1 MYITMMHPSFF
12 RQNWC
17 KIVHRDCRREGRM
30 RVIQGILGA
39 IILTISLIAS
49 AAPAPT
55 TLPGGV
61 RDEHVMLTMRDGKKL
76 STYLYFPAGK
86 GPWPVIYQE
95 RYADIVGGSNRQ
107 SFAKLAAEGYVVA
120 IQNFRGAQLSEGTWV
135 GYRALGWGELQDGYD
150 SVEWLAAQ
158 PWCTGKVGT
167 FGSSQA

>member
-1 MYITMMHPSFF
+1 M
-12 RQNWC
+12 
-17 KIVHRDCRREGRM
+17 
-30 RVIQGILGA
+30 
-39 IILTISLIAS
+39 
-49 AAPAPT
+49 
-55 TLPGGV
+55 LP
-61 RDEHVMLTMRDGKKL
+61 MRDGVKL

-167 FGSSQA
+167 FGGSREGLQNFLAVAKPPHLVCQFMTDTGLSLYQEGYRIGGTTGRSGLSRWTRSAGIRRTIVS